1 MDAILRGDA
10 WERCGSVGLERQFK
24 AAVLPSRTSC
34 HEATRSLSAL
44 KKQRP
49 EAQQVPQHRRKP
61 QKR

>member
-1 MDAILRGDA
+1 MDAILRGDT
-10 WERCGSVGLERQFK
+10 WECGGRAGLERQFK
-24 AAVLPSRTSC
+24 AVLPSRTSC

-49 EAQQVPQHRRKP
+49 EAKQVPQHRRKP